1 MNKSLFQDKLPHWL
15 SDNAFVG
22 KGISRFLITLL
33 ILIVV
38 FMFLPWVQ
46 NIETMGTVTTF
57 LPEERPQE
65 VQTFIAGRIAKWKV
79 KEGDYVN
86 KGDTIAILNEIKSE
100 YLNPDLLNQT
110 EIQIQAKEQ
119 SVLSYNSKIG
129 AINQQI
135 TQLESNRDLTLQKT
149 RNKIEQEA
157 LKLKAEQAE
166 LNAATKNAEIA
177 KKQFERD
184 SILGKDNLRSPL
196 EIENR
201 RMKWQEAIA
210 KQLTYEAKVRIA
222 QNALENARLEL
233 QNTRADYGEKLAK
246 TESER
251 FSAISGQLETEAEI
265 SKLRNTYSSYSI
277 RNGFYVITAP
287 QAGLITHTLIRGL
300 GETVKEGDPICTIVP
315 GGATLAVEMKVKPVD
330 LPLFQQGEDVQFV
343 FDGWPTIVFSGWPQ
357 ATYGTFP
364 GTVYAIDNA
373 MDDHGEY
380 RVLVKPNNKKKPW
393 PKELRVGIGARGYV
407 MLNRVP
413 VWYEIWRNIN
423 GFPSDF
429 YKTNPVQDSKKRKK
443 SSP

>member
-1 MNKSLFQDKLPHWL
+1 MNKSLLQDKLSDWL
-15 SDNAFVG
+15 YDNSFVG
-22 KGISRFLITLL
+22 KGINRFLTSALVL
-33 ILIVV
+33 VV
-38 FMFLPWVQ
+38 IFLFLPWVQ
-46 NIETMGTVTTF
+46 NIETLGTVTTF

-86 KGDTIAILNEIKSE
+86 KGDTIAVLDEINSE
-100 YLNPDLLNQT
+100 YLNPELLNQT

-129 AINQQI
+129 AINKQI
-135 TQLESNRDLTLQKT
+135 TQLESNRDLSLQKA

-166 LNAATKNAEIA
+166 LVAAVKNAEIA
-177 KKQFERD
+177 KRQFERD
-184 SILGKDNLRSPL
+184 SILGVDVLRSPV

-201 RMKWQEAIA
+201 RVKWQEAIA
-210 KQLTYEAKVRIA
+210 KQLTLEAKVRIA
-222 QNALENARLEL
+222 QNAYEMAKIEL
-233 QNTRADYGEKLAK
+233 QNVRADYGEKLAK
-246 TESER
+246 TERER

-277 RNGFYVITAP
+277 RNGFYIITAP
-287 QAGLITHTLIRGL
+287 QSGLITQTLIRGL
-300 GETVKEGDPICTIVP
+300 GETVKAGDPICTIVP

-330 LPLFQQGEDVQFV
+330 LPLFQRGEDVQFV
-343 FDGWPTIVFSGWPQ
+343 FDGWPTIVFSGWPA

-373 MDDHGEY
+373 IDANGDY
-380 RVLVKPNNKKKPW
+380 RVLVKPNFEKKKW

-413 VWYEIWRNIN
+413 MWYEIWRNIN

-429 YKTNPVQDSKKRKK
+429 YKSTEKQDSKYRKK
-443 SSP
+443 SSS

>member
-1 MNKSLFQDKLPHWL
+1 MNKSLLQDKLSDWL
-15 SDNAFVG
+15 YDNAYVG
-22 KGISRFLITLL
+22 KGINRFLTGAL
-33 ILIVV
+33 ILIIV
-38 FMFLPWVQ
+38 FLFLPWVQ
-46 NIETMGTVTTF
+46 NIETIGTVNTF

-79 KEGDYVN
+79 KEGDYVK
-86 KGDTIAILNEIKSE
+86 KGDTIAVLDEINSE

-129 AINQQI
+129 AINKQI
-135 TQLESNRDLTLQKT
+135 TQLESNRDLSLQKA

-166 LNAATKNAEIA
+166 LVAAVKNAEIA
-177 KKQFERD
+177 KRQFERD
-184 SILGKDNLRSPL
+184 SILGLDVLRSPV

-201 RMKWQEAIA
+201 RVKWQEAIA
-210 KQLTYEAKVRIA
+210 KQLTLEAKVRIA
-222 QNALENARLEL
+222 QNSYEMAKIEL
-233 QNTRADYGEKLAK
+233 QNVRADYGEKLAK

-277 RNGFYVITAP
+277 RNGFYIITAP
-287 QAGLITHTLIRGL
+287 QTGLITQTLIRGL
-300 GETVKEGDPICTIVP
+300 GETVKAGDAICTIVP
-315 GGATLAVEMKVKPVD
+315 GGATLSVEMKVKPVD
-330 LPLFQQGEDVQFV
+330 LPLFQRGEDVQFV

-373 MDDHGEY
+373 IDAKGEY
-380 RVLVKPNNKKKPW
+380 RVLVKPNFDKKPW
-393 PKELRVGIGARGYV
+393 PKELRVGVGARGYV

-413 VWYEIWRNIN
+413 MWYEIWRNIN

-429 YKTNPVQDSKKRKK
+429 YKTSTNQDSKIRKK
-443 SSP
+443 TSP